1 MSNDPT
7 VERTVSNAPYYQV
20 LIDHS
25 PNRQARDTAATMEKT
40 AKSVDGTRVSVWAR
54 ERDWWSSSS
63 EIVKVSVSFT
73 PFDDTDGSKYAR
85 TRDFADRLAEI
96 LGVEVRIH
104 NNID

>member
-1 MSNDPT
+1 MSND
-7 VERTVSNAPYYQV
+7 PYYQV

-25 PNRQARDTAATMEKT
+25 PNRQARANAAVMEKT
-40 AKSVDGTRVSVWAR
+40 AKGIDGARVSVWGR

-63 EIVKVSVSFT
+63 DIVKVSVSFT
-73 PFDDTDGSKYAR
+73 PFDDTDGSKYTR

-104 NNID
+104 DNID